1 MDSLPSNSILLKGR
15 RLKEERSL
23 RRELI
28 LFLDLLELY
37 ISVGYDLAFAWQ
49 ETLNHLKGSAH
60 LNLNQTG
67 TKSWEGQGLLHHLKY
82 LEQEFPIVRYRFAFT
97 GLVQLYSRGGA
108 LTPFIQSFSR
118 FLRQELERD
127 LSAYIRDC
135 PTRANVLMILF
146 FLPPALAL
154 LLFPLIQAF
163 QHFSGL

>member
-1 MDSLPSNSILLKGR
+1 MGSLPSNSILLKWR
-15 RLKEERSL
+15 KQKDERCL

-28 LFLDLLELY
+28 LFFDLLELY
-37 ISVGYDLAFAWQ
+37 ISVGYDLSFAWQ
-49 ETLNHLKGSAH
+49 ETLFHFKSLSHLDF
-60 LNLNQTG
+60 NPTVTNN
-67 TKSWEGQGLLHHLKY
+67 WEDQGLLHHLKR
-82 LEQEFPIVRYRFAFT
+82 LEQTFPVERYRFGFT

-127 LSAYIRDC
+127 LSGYLRDC

-154 LLFPLIQAF
+154 LLIPLIQAF